1 MMSNRRWW
9 DVAITAITVIVLPVA
24 LLQDAATPVGVGLGV
39 GAVGLVVLAYFFLA
53 RPELSE
59 AAPRWHL
66 VAFTAVAAVALV
78 VGVAAVPFLAMMQVM
93 VYPLA
98 WVIAPSRR
106 PAIIS
111 SGIFAAAVFLGFLVG
126 GDFTSAALLTGT
138 VTAVF
143 SLAFSIAFG
152 LWIASIADHA
162 EERGR
167 LLAELDLAQSEL
179 EALAL
184 ERGAAAERERLAR
197 DIHDT
202 LAQTLAGL
210 VILAERAG
218 RQSRDQQT
226 DAAAATIGTVEQ
238 VARDALA
245 ESRALV
251 ARMAAVPSE
260 VAFESAIERLAERF
274 RVDSGLDIAVDL
286 GALDPD
292 AASDRETQVVALRC
306 VQEGL
311 ANVRKHARATRVR
324 VTAAD
329 EGDGISLTVSD
340 DGRGFDLDASRT
352 GYGLDGMRD
361 RLALAGGALGIDTSE
376 RGTTLRITIP
386 TRADAGAG
394 SPVTDGSEARS

>member
-1 MMSNRRWW
+1 MESGTMMGNRRWW
-9 DVAITAITVIVLPVA
+9 DVAVTAVTVIVLPVA
-24 LLQDAATPVGVGLGV
+24 LLQDTSTPMQLGLGV
-39 GAVGLVVLAYFFLA
+39 GAVGLVILAYFFLA
-53 RPELSE
+53 RPELSDQ
-59 AAPRWHL
+59 APRWRL
-66 VAFTAVAAVALV
+66 FSFTAVAAVALV
-78 VGVAAVPFLAMMQVM
+78 VGVAAVPFLAMLQVM

-106 PAIIS
+106 PAIVAS
-111 SGIFAAAVFLGFLVG
+111 AVFAVAVFIGFLVG
-126 GDFTSAALLTGT
+126 GGFAPAALLTGA

-167 LLAELDLAQSEL
+167 LLAELDLAQTEL
-179 EALAL
+179 EALAI
-184 ERGAAAERERLAR
+184 ERGASQERERLAR

-218 RQSRDQQT
+218 LQSREGQT
-226 DAAAATIGTVEQ
+226 DAAATTIGTVEH

-260 VAFESAIERLAERF
+260 LAFEAAVERLAERF
-274 RVDSGLDIAVDL
+274 RIESGLDIRVDL
-286 GALDPD
+286 ADLAPD
-292 AASDRETQVVALRC
+292 AASGREAQVVALRC
-306 VQEGL
+306 LQESL
-311 ANVRKHARATRVR
+311 ANVRKHAGAASVSVRADGGAGIRLV
-324 VTAAD
+324 VT
-329 EGDGISLTVSD
+329 D
-340 DGRGFDLDASRT
+340 DGRGFDPDAPRT

-361 RLALAGGALGIDTSE
+361 RLALAGGALAVDSSP
-376 RGTTLRITIP
+376 RGTTLRIDIP
-386 TRADAGAG
+386 PADGG
-394 SPVTDGSEARS
+394 PR